1 MSHGDIARR
10 HFLRTSGSAISAVW
24 IAAALG
30 ELTALS
36 SLSCAPASQSS
47 NWKSFTDAQAA
58 DVEAIA
64 ALIIP
69 SDETPGAREAHVID
83 FIDRSLDTFA
93 KEQRPLFAT
102 GLSDLQRRVEAA
114 KPGASSFAALN
125 GLRQTE
131 ILRELE
137 HVNSEF
143 FTAMLAATAAGMFAN
158 PAYGGNRD
166 KIGWKMIGFEDRYY
180 WQPPFGYYDRDEATH
195 A

>member
-10 HFLRTSGSAISAVW
+10 QFLRTSGGAISAVW

-30 ELTALS
+30 ELTAFS
-36 SLSCAPASQSS
+36 ALSCAPSRQSG
-47 NWKSFTDAQAA
+47 NWKSFTDAEAA

-102 GLSDLQRRVEAA
+102 GLADLRRRVQAA
-114 KPGASSFAALN
+114 KAGASSFAALDAAK
-125 GLRQTE
+125 QAE
-131 ILRELE
+131 ILHELE
-137 HVNSEF
+137 HVKSEF

-158 PAYGGNRD
+158 PEYGGNRD

>member
-10 HFLRTSGSAISAVW
+10 QFLRTSGGAISAVW

-30 ELTALS
+30 ELTAFS
-36 SLSCAPASQSS
+36 ALSCAPSRQSG
-47 NWKSFTDAQAA
+47 NWKSFTDAEAA

-102 GLSDLQRRVEAA
+102 GLADLRRRVEAA
-114 KPGASSFAALN
+114 MPGASSFAALDAAK
-125 GLRQTE
+125 QAE

-137 HVNSEF
+137 HAKSEF

-158 PAYGGNRD
+158 PEYGGNRD